1 VKSGTFQDAAKSKSR
16 RPSNDGNLAHMKVAL
31 ALLLILLLI
40 LLALPIG
47 MGHMG
52 DCPAC
57 TSAQTLALGLCAG
70 ILSLV
75 AMIVLLSSAR
85 FRPMSDAARRF
96 LLARSIYRPPR
107 FV

>member
-1 VKSGTFQDAAKSKSR
+1 MRVVLT
-16 RPSNDGNLAHMKVAL
+16 
-31 ALLLILLLI
+31 LLLILLLL

-57 TSAQTLALGLCAG
+57 TSAKAPYALGICAAV
-70 ILSLV
+70 LSLV
-75 AMIVLLSSAR
+75 ALVVLLAR
-85 FRPMSDAARRF
+85 SRLFLAKETTRRF

-107 FV
+107 FA